1 MEPKMLNYDVR
12 IAEPS
17 LCQVKWEVVSVT
29 LVHHLESKV
38 SAVQDISPRI
48 DYPAVRLH
56 HRLVEVEAIQV
67 ESH

>member
-1 MEPKMLNYDVR
+1 M
-12 IAEPS
+12 
-17 LCQVKWEVVSVT
+17 
-29 LVHHLESKV
+29 HHLESKV

-67 ESH
+67 ESHSRHAQGREPDTDNWPQREEEVQ